1 MEKEIRDM
9 DQKDTRTTWKIIT
22 CMKKENMKSNAF
34 PSPQGEKGD
43 SLQNYSEKAILY
55 KINK

>member
-1 MEKEIRDM
+1 MEKENKRYGP
-9 DQKDTRTTWKIIT
+9 KEYTYNLENYHLYE
-22 CMKKENMKSNAF
+22 KKNMKSNAF

-43 SLQNYSEKAILY
+43 CLQNYSEKAILY

>member
-22 CMKKENMKSNAF
+22 CMKKK
-34 PSPQGEKGD
+34 K
-43 SLQNYSEKAILY
+43 KT
-55 KINK
+55 